1 MIDNV
6 YYCNKELKNNQMMRG
21 DLNMKRT
28 IIFSLI
34 ALAILLVAA
43 CSNNKQNESTQLKKV
58 TTDTIQ
64 KVKPLS
70 GEISLDKLPNNI
82 KEYVNKNYHG
92 YAIKKASYDPLCT
105 GEDAIDVSIVKKG
118 SKNYSLIF
126 LLDGTFVQLE
136 EDIEL
141 SKAPVKVLEI
151 LKTKYMDYKPAPKIE
166 RLKLANNSIQYLV
179 DLLKDSLAKE
189 VTFNEDGT
197 VVCER

>member
-1 MIDNV
+1 
-6 YYCNKELKNNQMMRG
+6 MMRG

-82 KEYVNKNYHG
+82 KEYVNKNFHG
-92 YAIKKASYDPLCT
+92 YTIKKASYDPLCT
-105 GEDAIDVSIVKKG
+105 GEDAIDVSI
-118 SKNYSLIF
+118 
-126 LLDGTFVQLE
+126 
-136 EDIEL
+136 
-141 SKAPVKVLEI
+141 
-151 LKTKYMDYKPAPKIE
+151 
-166 RLKLANNSIQYLV
+166 IQ
-179 DLLKDSLAKE
+179 KRK
-189 VTFNEDGT
+189 
-197 VVCER
+197 